1 MLFRP
6 AGLSRA
12 RYIVNSSVTRTLSS
26 TARRQA
32 QGRIGESWALA
43 ETKRL
48 VPSMVGWA
56 SFIAVTLG
64 WPFAIYYWG
73 APDH

>member
-1 MLFRP
+1 M
-6 AGLSRA
+6 
-12 RYIVNSSVTRTLSS
+12 RYVMNSSVTRSLSS

-32 QGRIGESWALA
+32 QGRIGENWALA

-48 VPSMVGWA
+48 SPILVGWA

-64 WPFAIYYWG
+64 WPFAIYLCK